1 MPCRPCSEATL
12 DHNLLENLW
21 EIEGA
26 NVPVKSIPRQYH
38 AGYTVERHSHS
49 RAQLL
54 YASEGVVV
62 VSTADGRFLVPP
74 EHALWIPPRI
84 EHSVEM
90 LGNVQMLSL
99 YVASDTLPGLPD
111 TPRVVGITG
120 LAHELIVAAVQPR
133 PEDDVP
139 GRLELVTPLLLHVI
153 SMLPERPLGLPFPSD
168 PKLASLC
175 RAYLEAPLPD
185 LSIEAW
191 AGELSMS
198 RRSFTRAFR
207 RQTGLSL
214 STWRQQACV
223 FAALPRLASG
233 EPVTSVALD
242 LGYDSIGAF
251 ITMFKRML
259 GQPPR
264 AYLRARGPQ
273 RSQ

>member
-1 MPCRPCSEATL
+1 M
-12 DHNLLENLW
+12 DHRFLESLW

-26 NVPVKSIPRQYH
+26 NGPIKTIPRHYV
-38 AGYTVERHSHS
+38 AGHLVEPHSHS

-54 YASEGVVV
+54 YAAEGVVI
-62 VSTADGRFLVPP
+62 VSTGEGRWMIPP
-74 EHALWIPPRI
+74 EHALWIPPRV

-90 LGNVQMLSL
+90 LVNVNMLSL
-99 YVASDTLPGLPD
+99 YVAPDLVPGLPASL
-111 TPRVVGITG
+111 RVVGVTP

-139 GRLELVTPLLLHVI
+139 GRLELVTPLLLNVI
-153 SMLPERPLGLPFPSD
+153 ATLREVPLGLPFPAD
-168 PKLASLC
+168 PRLAALC
-175 RAYLEAPLPD
+175 RRFIAAPSPD
-185 LSIEAW
+185 LVIEKW

-207 RQTGLSL
+207 RETGLSL

-223 FAALPRLASG
+223 FSALPRLAAG

-251 ITMFKRML
+251 ITMFRRVL
-259 GQPPR
+259 GAPPR
-264 AYLRARGPQ
+264 AYLNARNGARSQ